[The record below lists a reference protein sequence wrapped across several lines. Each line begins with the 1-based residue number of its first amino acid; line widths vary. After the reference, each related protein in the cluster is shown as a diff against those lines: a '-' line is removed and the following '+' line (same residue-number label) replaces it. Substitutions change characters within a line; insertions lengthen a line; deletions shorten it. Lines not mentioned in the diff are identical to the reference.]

1 MKCRKCKSCC
11 WFVND
16 DVNGS
21 FTHIA
26 ALNARCGF
34 CLLRDLFYEVKP
46 EDDACEDFMSAME
59 VR

>member
-11 WFVND
+11 WFVNED
-16 DVNGS
+16 ENRG

-26 ALNARCGF
+26 ALKEKCGF
-34 CLLRDLFYEVKP
+34 CLLRDFFYEVDP